1 MRLVRLETHIAL
13 LAAAQAGFGAA
24 VSLMKTGSVR
34 GR

>member
-13 LAAAQAGFGAA
+13 LAAAQAGFGAL
-24 VSLMKTGSVR
+24 SLMKTGSVR

>member
-13 LAAAQAGFGAA
+13 LAATQVGCGAL
-24 VSLMKTGSVR
+24 SLMKTGSVR